1 MMRGGRDQVSA
12 AQVCAGEERA
22 ASPNLQSI
30 RGEQINNEHSVA
42 GAT

>member
-1 MMRGGRDQVSA
+1 MMRGRGDQYSA
-12 AQVCAGEERA
+12 AQVCAGEGRA

-30 RGEQINNEHSVA
+30 RGEQNNNEHSVA